1 MPNHGHRLKRYCLL
15 CVQICLDLESGDWK
29 VGHSEIDTI
38 AKSPFASN
46 TTEAVTF
53 DDLDSLAEKVRFTQG
68 TH

>member
-1 MPNHGHRLKRYCLL
+1 MVGRS
-15 CVQICLDLESGDWK
+15 QIDVL
-29 VGHSEIDTI
+29 